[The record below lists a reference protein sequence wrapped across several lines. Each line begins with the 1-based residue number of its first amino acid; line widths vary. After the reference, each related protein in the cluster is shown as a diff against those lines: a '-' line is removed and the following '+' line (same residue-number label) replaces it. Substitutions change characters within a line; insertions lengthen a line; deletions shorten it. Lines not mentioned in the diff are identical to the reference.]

1 MFFQFVDFDA
11 VKFWSF
17 TLFFRLRIDN
27 SRFLRLASSHRAHQ
41 RAIVN
46 TLVVLYRLRSE
57 HVDIIIFLVKL
68 LNVVNWWVFDAR
80 LKKLDLLIVLL
91 RILDLV
97 GLIQSHIELIV
108 SHILHHTWVDEDLF
122 MRLQPFLDTL
132 IVCFAPEET
141 KDSTLLI
148 LQLKVLSYLN
158 LRYHLL
164 ELVSAVPF
172 ELIQNLLEYHAF
184 TVQEEKEL

>member
-1 MFFQFVDFDA
+1 
-11 VKFWSF
+11 
-17 TLFFRLRIDN
+17 
-27 SRFLRLASSHRAHQ
+27 
-41 RAIVN
+41 
-46 TLVVLYRLRSE
+46 
-57 HVDIIIFLVKL
+57 
-68 LNVVNWWVFDAR
+68 
-80 LKKLDLLIVLL
+80 
-91 RILDLV
+91 
-97 GLIQSHIELIV
+97 
-108 SHILHHTWVDEDLF
+108 

-141 KDSTLLI
+141 KDSILHI

-172 ELIQNLLEYHAF
+172 ALIQNLLEYHAF